1 MVHFRV
7 TPNCTGP
14 YHYYP
19 TNWLVVGFLIE
30 MNSAGVVRFRVT
42 PNFHHWLHSS
52 YLLFQ
57 QQYPVLRGKADGG
70 DQENHHVTQKTK
82 KGTESSKEG

>member
-19 TNWLVVGFLIE
+19 TNWLVVGCLIE

-42 PNFHHWLHSS
+42 PIFTIGFI
-52 YLLFQ
+52 LLTCCFNKNAQ
-57 QQYPVLRGKADGG
+57 CEGEKRMVGTKKTTT
-70 DQENHHVTQKTK
+70 VTQKTK